1 LNGKPLIYASMG
13 TLVNGLEYVFRA
25 ILDAV
30 EPFTEMQVVLSVG
43 SNIDPEKLGTIP
55 ANPIVVRSA
64 PQIEL
69 LKQAALCITHAG
81 LNTTLESLAQGMPM
95 VAIPI
100 SYDQPGVAARIAYH
114 GVGEVLELG
123 DLTAENLSE
132 LIQRVLSDSS
142 YRESAQYFQWIIDET
157 QGLDVAADAIER
169 VLGDTRL
176 LNSPM
181 NRVNGRQCRC
191 LSL

>member
-1 LNGKPLIYASMG
+1 
-13 TLVNGLEYVFRA
+13 
-25 ILDAV
+25 
-30 EPFTEMQVVLSVG
+30 
-43 SNIDPEKLGTIP
+43 
-55 ANPIVVRSA
+55 
-64 PQIEL
+64 
-69 LKQAALCITHAG
+69 
-81 LNTTLESLAQGMPM
+81 M

-100 SYDQPGVAARIAYH
+100 SYDQPAVAARIAYH

-123 DLTAENLSE
+123 DLTAESLSE
-132 LIQRVLSDSS
+132 LIHRVLSDSS

-157 QGLDVAADAIER
+157 QGLDMAADAIER